1 MVLLLSIC
9 VIRISNT
16 GPQKPTFLTQHSYC
30 QTLQKVLEQHKNILS
45 LCLSMGRQDQV
56 LLCIPDLKRA
66 CLGWISYGA
75 VPLQTR
81 QM

>member
-1 MVLLLSIC
+1 MVILLSSC
-9 VIRISNT
+9 VTRISNT
-16 GPQKPTFLTQHSYC
+16 GAWKKTLLTQHSQG
-30 QTLQKVLEQHKNILS
+30 QTPQKALEQQKTILS
-45 LCLSMGRQDQV
+45 LCLSMGRQEQL

-66 CLGWISYGA
+66 CLGWISYRT